1 MSDEDSILAPLPP
14 APLDAARPW
23 DWHPVVSELQKARGD
38 GEVAAPAAEGSS
50 QRPPG
55 TSPGPEERS
64 PLANPPD
71 GRPALL
77 RALVELF
84 E

>member
-1 MSDEDSILAPLPP
+1 MSDEEPRLAPLPP
-14 APLDAARPW
+14 APVDAARPGH
-23 DWHPVVSELQKARGD
+23 WHPVVSELQKARGN
-38 GEVAAPAAEGSS
+38 GSS
-50 QRPPG
+50 ASATTKRAPQRPSG
-55 TSPGPEERS
+55 ASSGAEERS
-64 PLANPPD
+64 PLATPPD